1 MEDERTIHSRRMD
14 FKIKVIDKVDGG
26 DNVIYSVELTPDPG
40 RYELRIID
48 GKQGYWDKFDEIFIP
63 LDVLK
68 ESAPQIEGLPIFY
81 SPPKIKTIEDYTQN
95 RIKEMKNYFE
105 KEADSYEFKD
115 KSEEFLESLIKD
127 KLRFV
132 ILSIDLKGSTKMSQQ
147 LSIEDNSKVIALFSK
162 EISQLI
168 YYFNGYVLKYLGDGI
183 TAYFPEPNFIGMN
196 DNAIDCATSIK
207 YFILNGLNKVL
218 DEKKFPP
225 LNFRIGL
232 DSGEAMVVTIGSKIS
247 KMHKDLIGRTIN
259 LATKIQSLAG
269 TNQIL
274 AGETTIKNAYYI
286 WRKLFERIELPKDWN
301 YFKNGT
307 TDKYQVYAFKY

>member
-1 MEDERTIHSRRMD
+1 MKDKRMSARRMD
-14 FKIKVIDKVDGG
+14 WKMKVIEEIDKG
-26 DNVIYSVELTPDPG
+26 DHTSFRVELIPHPD
-40 RYELRIID
+40 RYELKTID
-48 GKQGYWDKFDEIFIP
+48 GKQGYWDKFDKLFIP

-68 ESAPQIEGLPIFY
+68 ESVPQMEGLPIFY
-81 SPPKIKTIEDYTQN
+81 SPPEIKNIENYTWN
-95 RIKEMKNYFE
+95 RIEEMKNYFE
-105 KEADSYEFKD
+105 KEAESYAFKD
-115 KSEEFLESLIKD
+115 KSEDFLESLSKD
-127 KLRFV
+127 KMRFV

-147 LSIEDNSKVIALFSK
+147 LSIEDNSKIIALFSK
-162 EISQLI
+162 EISQLV

-183 TAYFPEPNFIGMN
+183 IAYFPEPNFIGMN

-218 DEKKFPP
+218 DENNLPP

-232 DSGEAMVVTIGSKIS
+232 DSGEAMVVTIGSKVS
-247 KMHKDLIGRTIN
+247 KMHKDLIGQTIN

-274 AGETTIKNAYYI
+274 AGEVTIQNAHYTR
-286 WRKLFERIELPKDWN
+286 RKLFESFKLPGNWN
-301 YFKNGT
+301 YLKYGT